1 MEDIYLE
8 SHCPQEKTKEDTIQL
23 RFVNSIG
30 AELLIDNID
39 PSETV
44 LELKS
49 RLSQVKL
56 LDPKHQ
62 MLFYYLERLEN
73 DRKLKDYKI
82 QNKSTLLYAF
92 DFSLRFADPE
102 KRMYWSSQSILK
114 QLFGMEDFFE
124 ADQILDKLWLGNIN
138 AAFHYKF
145 LQENGITHVLTVHQD
160 LKPMYP
166 ELFTYMVIQVED
178 FDNSKVIHHFED
190 AINFIDLGR
199 TNGSILVHCTAGRSR
214 SVTMVIA
221 YLMKTRNENF
231 QDSLDFVVK
240 RRSVAS
246 PNSGFRQQLQIFGDM
261 ECSLANETQRQR
273 DQLADFTRTARLLKT

>member
-178 FDNSKVIHHFED
+178 FDNSKVISSF
-190 AINFIDLGR
+190 
-199 TNGSILVHCTAGRSR
+199 
-214 SVTMVIA
+214 
-221 YLMKTRNENF
+221 
-231 QDSLDFVVK
+231 
-240 RRSVAS
+240 
-246 PNSGFRQQLQIFGDM
+246 
-261 ECSLANETQRQR
+261 
-273 DQLADFTRTARLLKT
+273 